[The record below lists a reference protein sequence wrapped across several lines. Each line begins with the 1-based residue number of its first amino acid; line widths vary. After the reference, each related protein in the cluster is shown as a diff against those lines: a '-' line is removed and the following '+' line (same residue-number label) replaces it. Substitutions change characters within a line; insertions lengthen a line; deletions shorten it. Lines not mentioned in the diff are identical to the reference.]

1 MLAGGHN
8 YSLNTIYY
16 SDGVEVYSEYQF
28 LGFDE
33 DGTYLQAYEDS
44 NGIVQVLDKEY
55 GYWYLIDE
63 DKTCYALI
71 YPEPNV
77 ADAIINTNHND
88 MIISLTEADQTIKD
102 IYREDG
108 DLVVETNYK
117 NDNASYVFH
126 YVLDDNYKVLEY
138 YCYDANGEKVSYSWV
153 TEGNSYT
160 YPEAIATAHES
171 MMTRTVTFKI
181 LEGKGLESSY
191 TVPVDKPVQ
200 LALLE
205 YKAYTDEACTTTWEE
220 TADDSGMYTD
230 EVIYLKREGA
240 DTTEGT
246 TEDSTTNP

>member
-1 MLAGGHN
+1 MLCIDL
-8 YSLNTIYY
+8 S
-16 SDGVEVYSEYQF
+16 
-28 LGFDE
+28 
-33 DGTYLQAYEDS
+33 GTKCGRCDHQHESQRYDYL
-44 NGIVQVLDKEY
+44 
-55 GYWYLIDE
+55 
-63 DKTCYALI
+63 
-71 YPEPNV
+71 
-77 ADAIINTNHND
+77 
-88 MIISLTEADQTIKD
+88 LTEADQTIKD

-117 NDNASYVFH
+117 NDNASYVFQ